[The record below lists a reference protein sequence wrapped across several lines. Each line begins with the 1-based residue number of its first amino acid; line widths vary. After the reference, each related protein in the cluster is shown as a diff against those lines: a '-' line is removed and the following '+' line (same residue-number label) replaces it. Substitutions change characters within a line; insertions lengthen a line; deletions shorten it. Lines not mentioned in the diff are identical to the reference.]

1 MKSQRAKGE
10 PASIAIKASLTS
22 CLRKAKVVHEERKET
37 MQSYRTLGLFVCS
50 LGLAAPQLAFA
61 ADDGAKTYK
70 EVCTQCHTAK
80 VRPLDKKQLTKEQW
94 RQAVAKMVD
103 LGAEV
108 PKDKIPALLDY
119 LASTHGPAGAAGG
132 DGKK

>member
-1 MKSQRAKGE
+1 
-10 PASIAIKASLTS
+10 
-22 CLRKAKVVHEERKET
+22 
-37 MQSYRTLGLFVCS
+37 MQLHKTLFFCFTLCGFT
-50 LGLAAPQLAFA
+50 APHFALA

-94 RQAVAKMVD
+94 NQAIKKMVD

-108 PKDKIPALLDY
+108 PKEKIPALLDY
-119 LASTHGPAGAAGG
+119 LARTRGPAGG

>member
-1 MKSQRAKGE
+1 
-10 PASIAIKASLTS
+10 
-22 CLRKAKVVHEERKET
+22 
-37 MQSYRTLGLFVCS
+37 MQAYRTFGLSLCS
-50 LGLAAPQLAFA
+50 LSLSLFAPQAAPA
-61 ADDGAKTYK
+61 ADEGAKTYK

-94 RQAVAKMVD
+94 NQAIKKMVD

-108 PKDKIPALLDY
+108 PKEKMPALLDY
-119 LASTHGPAGAAGG
+119 LASTHGPAGAPGG

>member
-1 MKSQRAKGE
+1 
-10 PASIAIKASLTS
+10 
-22 CLRKAKVVHEERKET
+22 
-37 MQSYRTLGLFVCS
+37 MQSHKILFFCLTLCGFT
-50 LGLAAPQLAFA
+50 APHFALA

-94 RQAVAKMVD
+94 NQAIKKMVD

-108 PKDKIPALLDY
+108 PKEKIPALLDY
-119 LASTHGPAGAAGG
+119 LASTHGPAGG

>member
-1 MKSQRAKGE
+1 MLRFEDCLALCGLTEDEVQAIAQHEHVPEIAAVEFGNYLVQTPDGE
-10 PASIAIKASLTS
+10 LLINAMI
-22 CLRKAKVVHEERKET
+22 R
-37 MQSYRTLGLFVCS
+37 
-50 LGLAAPQLAFA
+50 
-61 ADDGAKTYK
+61 DDIDEGAKTYK

-80 VRPLDKKQLTKEQW
+80 VRPLDKKRLTKEQW